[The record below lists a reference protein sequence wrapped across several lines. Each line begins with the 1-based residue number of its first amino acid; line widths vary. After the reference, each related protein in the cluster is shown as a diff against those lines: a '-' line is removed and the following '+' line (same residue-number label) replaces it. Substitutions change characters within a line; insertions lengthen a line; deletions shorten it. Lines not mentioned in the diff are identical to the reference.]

1 MDCANRSPSSST
13 RTAMPVIET
22 TQARSIRSAV
32 HSASSERTRQYSSKY
47 VLLRNLSAQ
56 QALLAALLLSVQVIA
71 GSDQAPHEMVCCS
84 GCVFKCRVEIRAGN
98 CSLTVGIVAVG
109 YLSDRQFHFHRGCVV
124 AHRHWSVCVLHTRMS
139 LSAIN
144 WYFKKGRL

>member
-1 MDCANRSPSSST
+1 
-13 RTAMPVIET
+13 MPVIET

-109 YLSDRQFHFHRGCVV
+109 YLSDRQFHFHRGV
-124 AHRHWSVCVLHTRMS
+124 
-139 LSAIN
+139 
-144 WYFKKGRL
+144 